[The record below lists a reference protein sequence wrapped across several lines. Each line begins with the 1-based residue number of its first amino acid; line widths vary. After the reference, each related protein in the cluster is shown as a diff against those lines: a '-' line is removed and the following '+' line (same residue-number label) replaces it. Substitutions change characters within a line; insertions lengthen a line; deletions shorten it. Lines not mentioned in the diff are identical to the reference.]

1 MISVP
6 GPVVEVRS
14 QPPVGAIVLNR
25 PHRRNALSRDTLR
38 RIGEA
43 LFDLHQ
49 EPKVRAIVLS
59 GQGHSFCAGADL
71 QEISDTS
78 GQDNAWEMW
87 HRDTMLYK
95 ELLEKM
101 LRFPK
106 PIIAAVHGAALGA
119 GCGLVLA
126 SDLVLATPEATFGLP
141 APRRGLVAGMVAPLL
156 NFRVGG
162 SQAARMLLTGSTI
175 ATPEALRVGLVH
187 ESVAQEEIY
196 DRACELTNEI
206 ALCAPSAIQ
215 LTKRM
220 LNETVGEHLETLL
233 SAGAAATATAR
244 TTEAA
249 AEGIKAFLE
258 KRDPDWS

>member
-6 GPVVEVRS
+6 GPLVEVRS

-25 PHRRNALSRDTLR
+25 PDRRNALSRDMLR
-38 RIGEA
+38 LLAEA

-59 GQGHSFCAGADL
+59 GQGNTFCAGADL
-71 QEISDTS
+71 HEMHDTS

-87 HRDTMLYK
+87 HKDTTLYK
-95 ELLEKM
+95 DVIEKM

-106 PIIAAVHGAALGA
+106 PIISAVHAPALGG

-126 SDLVLATPEATFGLP
+126 SDLVLASPEAAFGLP
-141 APRRGLVAGMVAPLL
+141 EPRRGLVAGIVAPLL

-162 SQAARMLLTGSTI
+162 AHAARMLLTGATI
-175 ATPEALRVGLVH
+175 ATPEALRIGLVH
-187 ESVAQEEIY
+187 EAVERDHLY
-196 DRACELTNEI
+196 DRACDLSREI

-220 LNETVGEHLETLL
+220 LNETIGEHLETLL
-233 SAGAAATATAR
+233 SAGAAASATAR

-249 AEGIKAFLE
+249 AEGIEAFLQ
-258 KRDPDWS
+258 KRDPEWD